1 MKYYDQNGLTNFEM
15 ICISEAYMESS
26 IQRLRKWLKLM
37 TLANL
42 KYIPIV
48 LSFFLY
54 SIILEVL
61 ADCSVDTEN
70 LY

>member
-1 MKYYDQNGLTNFEM
+1 MKYYDQNDLTNFEM
-15 ICISEAYMESS
+15 ICISEACMESS
-26 IQRLRKWLKLM
+26 IQRLRKWLKLL

-42 KYIPIV
+42 RCVLIV
-48 LSFFLY
+48 LSFFLN